1 MNLPLFHILTVS
13 IFLVIATG
21 NCAYAAGTHEG
32 QTEMYLRAVW
42 GLAIVVGIML
52 VIFALVR
59 KRFSLINNSNDSKI
73 KVLEMRPLM
82 PKKSL
87 CLVEVEGK
95 KILLGISADN
105 INLLANIDK
114 SDARSFSD
122 HLSTASKE

>member
-1 MNLPLFHILTVS
+1 MKSSFLTILISTTLILGFAS
-13 IFLVIATG
+13 SS
-21 NCAYAAGTHEG
+21 CYAAAYET
-32 QTEMYLRAVW
+32 QTEMYFRAVW

-52 VIFALVR
+52 IIFALVR
-59 KRFSLINNSNDSKI
+59 KRFSLTHNDNDTQI

-105 INLLANIDK
+105 INLLANIEKDNTK
-114 SDARSFSD
+114 SFSD
-122 HLSTASKE
+122 HLSTAGKE